1 MDDARK
7 AALAALARKKLAEK
21 RAAEQAADRGFL
33 HRLGDNII
41 GYDDGV
47 MSPGE
52 KAATWLNMGGEAM
65 TLGGVGDEAAAG
77 VDAAL
82 GRGSYDDRL
91 QHYRANE
98 KQMWQDHPV
107 ASFASQIAPAML
119 PGAGAAGLIS
129 KVPTVPRKMAAG
141 GILGG
146 AAGGAYGFMEGEGGK
161 DNRLQSAR
169 DNAGIAAGVG
179 AAVPGIAAGV
189 RGMRNAHALNKA
201 AKKAAKGAPTTDEL
215 RAAGSAL
222 YDEVDNL
229 GVQIKPEAFDK
240 ARGGI
245 LDQLRGN
252 TGFDELPGPGSLTPQ
267 SSRTMQ
273 IMDEASARM
282 AQEPTA
288 ALPFKAV
295 DQMRRQA
302 GAAAGNV
309 SNKTDQRAGA
319 EIISGLD
326 DFVARLDKD
335 DVLAGDV
342 DKLPELISKARDTWT
357 RMSKSQKLDDAIE
370 ASDNYLSGPGTGL
383 KYQFKRILQ
392 NKKLSRGFSQAEKR
406 VMKRVVNGTIPE
418 QVLRT
423 MGSGLTQI
431 GGALGAG
438 MAVNPLAGA
447 AVFGASK
454 GARMLSDRIIQKNAE
469 TARRVMANGGIP
481 DGAVPQIT
489 GPGLLD
495 ALMLSGAT
503 PAKK

>member
-21 RAAEQAADRGFL
+21 RAAEQPADRGFW
-33 HRLGDNII
+33 HKVGDNFI

-47 MSPGE
+47 QSPGE

-65 TLGGVGDEAAAG
+65 TLGTVGDEAAAAT
-77 VDAAL
+77 DAAL
-82 GRGSYDDRL
+82 GRGGYDERL
-91 QHYRANE
+91 QHYRDNE
-98 KQMWQDHPV
+98 KQMWQNHPV
-107 ASFASQIAPAML
+107 ASLASQVAPALL
-119 PGAGAAGLIS
+119 PGAGAANLLS
-129 KVPTVPRKMAAG
+129 KVPTVAGKMASGGVMGAG
-141 GILGG
+141 
-146 AAGGAYGFMEGEGGK
+146 AGWLHGFMEGEGGK
-161 DNRLQSAR
+161 DARLESGK
-169 DNAGIAAGVG
+169 DNALFAGGVG

-189 RGMRNAHALNKA
+189 RGARNAHALNKA
-201 AKKAAKGAPTTDEL
+201 AKKAAKGAPTTDQL
-215 RAAGSAL
+215 RAQGQAL
-222 YDEVDNL
+222 YDEVDSL
-229 GVQIKPEAFDK
+229 GVQVKPEAFDQ

-245 LDQLRGN
+245 LERLRGN

-273 IMDEASARM
+273 IMDEASGRM
-282 AQEPTA
+282 SQEPTA
-288 ALPFKAV
+288 ALPFKSL

-309 SNKTDQRAGA
+309 ANKTDQKAGA
-319 EIISGLD
+319 EIINGLD
-326 DFVARLDKD
+326 EFVEKLGEN
-335 DVLAGDV
+335 DVVAGDV
-342 DKLPELISKARDTWT
+342 EKLPGLIAKARETWT

-392 NKKLSRGFSQAEKR
+392 NKKLSRGFTKAEKA

-418 QVLRT
+418 QILRT
-423 MGSGLTQI
+423 AGSGLTQI

-454 GARMLSDRIIQKNAE
+454 GARALSDRIIQKNAE

-481 DGAVPQIT
+481 DNAVKQIT

-495 ALMLSGAT
+495 MLMLSGAT
-503 PAKK
+503 PATQ